1 MKKRRIWIRVSII
14 ILIILLL
21 LVSIVAYIGAYL
33 KKHTKDV
40 DEGGMTLVDDDYYVS
55 KLCYR

>member
-21 LVSIVAYIGAYL
+21 LVSVVAYIGAYL
-33 KKHTKDV
+33 KKTYD
-40 DEGGMTLVDDDYYVS
+40 S
-55 KLCYR
+55 

>member
-1 MKKRRIWIRVSII
+1 MDVSII
-14 ILIILLL
+14 IVNYNTKDLIKNCIN
-21 LVSIVAYIGAYL
+21 SIY
-33 KKHTKDV
+33 KHTKDV

>member
-21 LVSIVAYIGAYL
+21 LVSVVAYIGAY
-33 KKHTKDV
+33 
-40 DEGGMTLVDDDYYVS
+40 
-55 KLCYR
+55 